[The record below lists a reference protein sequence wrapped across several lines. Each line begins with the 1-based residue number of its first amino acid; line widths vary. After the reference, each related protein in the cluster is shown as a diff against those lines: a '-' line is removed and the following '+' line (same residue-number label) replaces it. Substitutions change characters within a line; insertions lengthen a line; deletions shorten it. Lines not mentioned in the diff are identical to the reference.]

1 MLNII
6 DLEDKKTDNE
16 YQLKKKKILRIV
28 LNSEY
33 IQNKNLIFT
42 FLLGD
47 TLDNYIKSL
56 DDNKVNIKINTVIKK
71 GYFTSEEQFLSILDS
86 FITYLSNIL
95 NNITLLE
102 KIFSMCINNE
112 HGKVLLSKK
121 YIFDNDNINY
131 FYNKFNLMIINNFY
145 NNLLI
150 LKNELTYELDTID
163 IDLNK
168 FNINNSKDVKKIT
181 RILGDICF
189 VNTDREYMLL
199 SLFNSI
205 NKINNKILLDH
216 FEILISNYIK
226 NIKFL
231 VEYHKLKESI
241 I

>member
-28 LNSEY
+28 LNSKY

-47 TLDNYIKSL
+47 TLDNYINSL

-189 VNTDREYMLL
+189 INTVENICYCIIY
-199 SLFNSI
+199 SI
-205 NKINNKILLDH
+205 NKINNKTLLD
-216 FEILISNYIK
+216 ILNTYIKLLK

>member
-28 LNSEY
+28 LNSKY

-47 TLDNYIKSL
+47 TL
-56 DDNKVNIKINTVIKK
+56 DNKVNIKINTVIKK

-102 KIFSMCINNE
+102 KIFSMCVNNE

>member
-47 TLDNYIKSL
+47 TLDNYINSL
-56 DDNKVNIKINTVIKK
+56 DDNKVYIKINTVIKK

-102 KIFSMCINNE
+102 KIFSMCVNNE

-181 RILGDICF
+181 RLLGDICF

>member
-47 TLDNYIKSL
+47 TLDNYINSL

-102 KIFSMCINNE
+102 KIFSMCVNNE

-181 RILGDICF
+181 RLLVDICF

>member
-47 TLDNYIKSL
+47 TLDNYINSL

-71 GYFTSEEQFLSILDS
+71 GYFTSEEQFLSILDR

-102 KIFSMCINNE
+102 KIFSMCVNNE

>member
-47 TLDNYIKSL
+47 TLDNYINSL

-102 KIFSMCINNE
+102 KIFSMC
-112 HGKVLLSKK
+112 V
-121 YIFDNDNINY
+121 DNDNINY

-150 LKNELTYELDTID
+150 LKNELTYELDIID

-189 VNTDREYMLL
+189 INTDREYMLL

>member
-181 RILGDICF
+181 RLLGDICF
-189 VNTDREYMLL
+189 INTDREYMLL

>member
-1 MLNII
+1 
-6 DLEDKKTDNE
+6 
-16 YQLKKKKILRIV
+16 
-28 LNSEY
+28 
-33 IQNKNLIFT
+33 
-42 FLLGD
+42 
-47 TLDNYIKSL
+47 
-56 DDNKVNIKINTVIKK
+56 
-71 GYFTSEEQFLSILDS
+71 
-86 FITYLSNIL
+86 
-95 NNITLLE
+95 
-102 KIFSMCINNE
+102 
-112 HGKVLLSKK
+112 
-121 YIFDNDNINY
+121 
-131 FYNKFNLMIINNFY
+131 MIINNFY

-181 RILGDICF
+181 RLLVDICF

>member
-28 LNSEY
+28 LNSKY

-181 RILGDICF
+181 RILVDICF
-189 VNTDREYMLL
+189 INTDREYMLL

>member
-28 LNSEY
+28 LNSKY

-47 TLDNYIKSL
+47 TLDNYINSL

-102 KIFSMCINNE
+102 KIFSMCVNNE
-112 HGKVLLSKK
+112 HGKVLLSKN

>member
-28 LNSEY
+28 LNSKY

-47 TLDNYIKSL
+47 TLDNYINSL

-102 KIFSMCINNE
+102 KIFSMCVNNE

-181 RILGDICF
+181 RLLVDICF

>member
-102 KIFSMCINNE
+102 KIFSMCVNNE

-189 VNTDREYMLL
+189 INTDREYMLL

>member
-102 KIFSMCINNE
+102 KIFSMCVNNE

-181 RILGDICF
+181 RLLGDICF
-189 VNTDREYMLL
+189 INTDREYMLL

>member
-6 DLEDKKTDNE
+6 DLEDKKTDDE

-47 TLDNYIKSL
+47 TLDNYINSL

-102 KIFSMCINNE
+102 KIFSMCVNNE

-181 RILGDICF
+181 RLLVDICF

>member
-47 TLDNYIKSL
+47 TLDNYINSL

-102 KIFSMCINNE
+102 KIFSMCINNDM
-112 HGKVLLSKK
+112 VK
-121 YIFDNDNINY
+121 YY
-131 FYNKFNLMIINNFY
+131 Y
-145 NNLLI
+145 
-150 LKNELTYELDTID
+150 LKNIYLIMTI
-163 IDLNK
+163 L
-168 FNINNSKDVKKIT
+168 IT
-181 RILGDICF
+181 FI
-189 VNTDREYMLL
+189 T
-199 SLFNSI
+199 NSI
-205 NKINNKILLDH
+205 
-216 FEILISNYIK
+216 
-226 NIKFL
+226 
-231 VEYHKLKESI
+231 
-241 I
+241 

>member
-28 LNSEY
+28 LNSKY

-102 KIFSMCINNE
+102 KIFSMCVNNE

>member
-28 LNSEY
+28 LNSKY

-102 KIFSMCINNE
+102 KIFSMCVNNE

-189 VNTDREYMLL
+189 INTDREYMLL

>member
-102 KIFSMCINNE
+102 KIFSMCVNNE

>member
-28 LNSEY
+28 LNSKY

>member
-47 TLDNYIKSL
+47 TLDNYINSL

-102 KIFSMCINNE
+102 KIFSMCVNNE

-181 RILGDICF
+181 RLLVDICF
-189 VNTDREYMLL
+189 INTDREYMLL

>member
-47 TLDNYIKSL
+47 TLDNYINSL

-102 KIFSMCINNE
+102 KIFSMCVNNE

-168 FNINNSKDVKKIT
+168 FNINNSNDVKKIT

>member
-28 LNSEY
+28 LNSKY

-102 KIFSMCINNE
+102 KIFSMCVNNE

-150 LKNELTYELDTID
+150 LKNELIYELDTID

-181 RILGDICF
+181 RLLVDICF
-189 VNTDREYMLL
+189 INTDREYMLL

>member
-6 DLEDKKTDNE
+6 DLEDKKTDDE

-47 TLDNYIKSL
+47 TLDNYINSL

-102 KIFSMCINNE
+102 KIFSMCVNNE

-181 RILGDICF
+181 RLLVDICF
-189 VNTDREYMLL
+189 INTDREYMLL

>member
-47 TLDNYIKSL
+47 TLDNYINSL

-102 KIFSMCINNE
+102 KIFSMCVNNE

-121 YIFDNDNINY
+121 YIFD
-131 FYNKFNLMIINNFY
+131 
-145 NNLLI
+145 
-150 LKNELTYELDTID
+150 
-163 IDLNK
+163 
-168 FNINNSKDVKKIT
+168 SKQYKKIKNRDLIMT
-181 RILGDICF
+181 ILITF
-189 VNTDREYMLL
+189 IT
-199 SLFNSI
+199 NSI
-205 NKINNKILLDH
+205 
-216 FEILISNYIK
+216 
-226 NIKFL
+226 
-231 VEYHKLKESI
+231 
-241 I
+241 

>member
-189 VNTDREYMLL
+189 INTDREYMLL

>member
-47 TLDNYIKSL
+47 TLDDYIKSL

-168 FNINNSKDVKKIT
+168 FNINNSKDIKKIT

>member
-168 FNINNSKDVKKIT
+168 FNINNSKDVKKVT

>member
-47 TLDNYIKSL
+47 TLDNYINSL

-102 KIFSMCINNE
+102 KIFSMCVNNE

-145 NNLLI
+145 NNL
-150 LKNELTYELDTID
+150 TYELDTID

-168 FNINNSKDVKKIT
+168 FNINNSKDVKKMT

>member
-181 RILGDICF
+181 RILVDICF
-189 VNTDREYMLL
+189 INTDREYMLL

>member
-86 FITYLSNIL
+86 FITYLSNVL

-102 KIFSMCINNE
+102 KIFSMCVNNE